1 MDSKQQQKN
10 IFSRNLRRHLRLCGK
25 TQADLVNDLKITSST
40 VSDWVNAKKYPRMDK
55 VQMLADY
62 LHIYKSDLI
71 EDKSH
76 SDDEKVYNDIEVSY
90 VKVPLYE
97 ALCCGNGGFV
107 DDNIIDMIPVP
118 SKGLSKSAKYF
129 AQYASGE
136 SMKDAGI
143 SDGDL
148 LIFEKVNK
156 VDDGVIGCFC
166 TDTNTATCKKYKEL
180 NGIIMLQPMN
190 ADYDP
195 IVVDPLNNNI
205 RCLGKLKKVI
215 KDFSWED

>member
-1 MDSKQQQKN
+1 M
-10 IFSRNLRRHLRLCGK
+10 
-25 TQADLVNDLKITSST
+25 
-40 VSDWVNAKKYPRMDK
+40 
-55 VQMLADY
+55 
-62 LHIYKSDLI
+62 
-71 EDKSH
+71 
-76 SDDEKVYNDIEVSY
+76 DDEKVYNDIEVSY

-97 ALCCGNGGFV
+97 TLCCGNGGFV

-166 TDTNTATCKKYKEL
+166 IDTNTATCKKYKEL

-215 KDFSWED
+215 KDFNWED

>member
-1 MDSKQQQKN
+1 MIGVKKSAVAKWEKGVVT
-10 IFSRNLRRHLRLCGK
+10 NLKK
-25 TQADLVNDLKITSST
+25 TTI
-40 VSDWVNAKKYPRMDK
+40 AK
-55 VQMLADY
+55 LADIFEVKPSY
-62 LHIYKSDLI
+62 FIM
-71 EDKSH
+71 
-76 SDDEKVYNDIEVSY
+76 DDEKVYNDIEVSY

-97 ALCCGNGGFV
+97 TLCCGNGGFV
-107 DDNIIDMIPVP
+107 DDNIIDMILVP

-129 AQYASGE
+129 AQYANGE

-148 LIFEKVNK
+148 LVFEKVNK

-195 IVVDPLNNNI
+195 IVVDPLSNNI

-215 KDFSWED
+215 KDFNWED

>member
-1 MDSKQQQKN
+1 MIGVKKSAVAKWEKGVVT
-10 IFSRNLRRHLRLCGK
+10 NLKK
-25 TQADLVNDLKITSST
+25 TTI
-40 VSDWVNAKKYPRMDK
+40 AK
-55 VQMLADY
+55 LADIFEVKPSY
-62 LHIYKSDLI
+62 FIM
-71 EDKSH
+71 
-76 SDDEKVYNDIEVSY
+76 DDEKVYNDIEVSY

-97 ALCCGNGGFV
+97 TLCCGNGGFV

-148 LIFEKVNK
+148 LVFEKVNK

-215 KDFSWED
+215 KDFNWED

>member
-1 MDSKQQQKN
+1 MN
-10 IFSRNLRRHLRLCGK
+10 VGE
-25 TQADLVNDLKITSST
+25 KITYQRKRLGLTQTELGDMIGVKKSA
-40 VSDWVNAKKYPRMDK
+40 VAKWEKGVVTNLK
-55 VQMLADY
+55 KTTIVKLAEIFEVKPSY
-62 LHIYKSDLI
+62 FIM
-71 EDKSH
+71 
-76 SDDEKVYNDIEVSY
+76 DDEKVYNDIEVSY
-90 VKVPLYE
+90 VNVPLYE
-97 ALCCGNGGFV
+97 TLCCGNGGFV

-190 ADYDP
+190 ANYDP
-195 IVVDPLNNNI
+195 IVVDPLSNNI

-215 KDFSWED
+215 KDFNWED

>member
-1 MDSKQQQKN
+1 M
-10 IFSRNLRRHLRLCGK
+10 K
-25 TQADLVNDLKITSST
+25 TQFGTIVKQLREKRGMDQKELGEIVGVSDKT
-40 VSDWVNAKKYPRMDK
+40 VSSWEINRTEPKMGI
-55 VQMLADY
+55 VQKLADY
-62 LHIYKSDLI
+62 FGVSTDYLIKGNNDDSIYTKANID
-71 EDKSH
+71 
-76 SDDEKVYNDIEVSY
+76 YTR
-90 VKVPLYE
+90 VPLYSSI
-97 ALCCGNGGFV
+97 CCGNGGFV
-107 DDNIIDMIPVP
+107 
-118 SKGLSKSAKYF
+118 
-129 AQYASGE
+129 
-136 SMKDAGI
+136 DAGI

-205 RCLGKLKKVI
+205 RYLGKLKKVI
-215 KDFSWED
+215 KDFNWED

>member
-1 MDSKQQQKN
+1 M
-10 IFSRNLRRHLRLCGK
+10 K
-25 TQADLVNDLKITSST
+25 TQFGTNVKQLREKRGMDQKELGEIVGVSDKT
-40 VSDWVNAKKYPRMDK
+40 VSSWEINRTEPKMGI
-55 VQMLADY
+55 VQQLADY
-62 LHIYKSDLI
+62 FGVSTDYLIKGNHDDAIYRNVNID
-71 EDKSH
+71 
-76 SDDEKVYNDIEVSY
+76 YTR
-90 VKVPLYE
+90 VPLYDSI
-97 ALCCGNGGFV
+97 CCGNGGFV

-129 AQYASGE
+129 AQYASGV

-190 ADYDP
+190 ADFDP
-195 IVVDPLNNNI
+195 IVVDPLSNNI

-215 KDFSWED
+215 KDFNWED

>member
-1 MDSKQQQKN
+1 MNVGEKIKYQRKRLGLTQTELGDMIGVQKSAVAKWEKGVVTNLKKTTISK
-10 IFSRNLRRHLRLCGK
+10 
-25 TQADLVNDLKITSST
+25 
-40 VSDWVNAKKYPRMDK
+40 
-55 VQMLADY
+55 LADIFEVKPSY
-62 LHIYKSDLI
+62 FIM
-71 EDKSH
+71 
-76 SDDEKVYNDIEVSY
+76 DDEKVYNDIEISY

-97 ALCCGNGGFV
+97 TLCCGNGGFV

-190 ADYDP
+190 ADFDP
-195 IVVDPLNNNI
+195 IVVDPLSNNI

-215 KDFSWED
+215 KDFNWED